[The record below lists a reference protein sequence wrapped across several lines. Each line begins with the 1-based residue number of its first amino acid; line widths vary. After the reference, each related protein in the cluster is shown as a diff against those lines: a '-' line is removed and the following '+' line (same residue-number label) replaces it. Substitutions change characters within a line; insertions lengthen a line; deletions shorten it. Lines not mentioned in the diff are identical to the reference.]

1 MIAKGCTQEKYWS
14 YMRRLQPICNAICKT
29 AVWMVSELK
38 RHVRNIKEVW
48 DHQGL
53 ACFAYMVCSVGLNF
67 GAGFHLD
74 KEDDGH
80 ALWGVCGEVE
90 IAFPECNTVF
100 RVRDGATL
108 SFDARRH
115 YHACVA
121 MAESRRENCVF
132 SLWNSAVQR
141 TRLRREQQLVA
152 QARREYE
159 KDQEQAA
166 RAIPDEGNESNLTRR
181 DLMFYYN
188 LIG

>member
-14 YMRRLQPICNAICKT
+14 YMRRLQPICNAICKS
-29 AVWMVSELK
+29 AVWMVPELK

-80 ALWGVCGEVE
+80 ALWGVFGEVE

-108 SFDARRH
+108 SFDARQY

-121 MAESRRENCVF
+121 MAESRQENCVF
-132 SLWNSAVQR
+132 SLWNSAEQR
-141 TRLRREQQLVA
+141 ASALLMLFRVKAGLVVVCG
-152 QARREYE
+152 RGGVVVRGRGGVV
-159 KDQEQAA
+159 A
-166 RAIPDEGNESNLTRR
+166 RAKDGGEHHSSSVR
-181 DLMFYYN
+181 F
-188 LIG
+188 